1 MYTTDHATIRVSE
14 IVIVSLI
21 RFCMEH
27 CIVYFSSSVGQLQE
41 EDLLTILEQ
50 SRHNNSRTGITGVML
65 YVRGSI
71 IQVLEGEKEAVEAL
85 YERIEQDQRHTD
97 VIRVLSRNIS
107 QRLFANWTMGYE
119 TITARQLE
127 DIKAIVNLDDNQE
140 SAVEASN
147 HSILK
152 TIKVFYESNRY
163 N

>member
-1 MYTTDHATIRVSE
+1 
-14 IVIVSLI
+14 
-21 RFCMEH
+21 MEH
-27 CIVYFSSSVGQLQE
+27 CIVYFSSSVRQFEE

-71 IQVLEGEKEAVEAL
+71 IQVLEGEKEAVETL
-85 YERIEQDQRHTD
+85 YKRIEQDQRHTD
-97 VIRVLSRNIS
+97 VVRVLSRNIS
-107 QRLFANWTMGYE
+107 QRLFADWLMGYE

-127 DIKAIVNLDDNQE
+127 DIKAVVNLDNNEE
-140 SAVEASN
+140 STVEAN
-147 HSILK
+147 NNSILK

>member
-1 MYTTDHATIRVSE
+1 
-14 IVIVSLI
+14 
-21 RFCMEH
+21 MEH
-27 CIVYFSSSVGQLQE
+27 CIVYFSSSVRQFEE

-71 IQVLEGEKEAVEAL
+71 IQVLEGEKEAVETL
-85 YERIEQDQRHTD
+85 YKRIEQDQRHTD
-97 VIRVLSRNIS
+97 VVRVLSRNIS
-107 QRLFANWTMGYE
+107 QRLFADWLMGYE
-119 TITARQLE
+119 TINTRQLE
-127 DIKAIVNLDDNQE
+127 DIRAVVNLDNNE
-140 SAVEASN
+140 EPAVEANN

>member
-1 MYTTDHATIRVSE
+1 MPLCSTLLTRQQFA
-14 IVIVSLI
+14 SLF
-21 RFCMEH
+21 RSYMEH
-27 CIVYFSSSVGQLQE
+27 CIVYFSSSVGPLQE

-71 IQVLEGEKEAVEAL
+71 IQVLEGEKEVVEAL

-97 VIRVLSRNIS
+97 VIRVLSRNIT
-107 QRLFANWTMGYE
+107 QRLFADWLMGYE
-119 TITARQLE
+119 TINARQLE
-127 DIKAIVNLDDNQE
+127 DIRAVVNLDNE
-140 SAVEASN
+140 EPAVEANN